1 MNLVDPILFQSR
13 YQPAVPALL
22 TPGACLNL
30 VNYDHLGLI
39 INNVASRARSVGL
52 ERGHTVVLSMRDQL
66 LHVSLILGLTKIGVV
81 TLTATNFP
89 SSLRVDAVMSD
100 HGLSPGQGLRTIPV
114 DPEWLRGDAPALE
127 PDDARCDN
135 DICRLVL
142 TSGTTGE
149 SKAAA
154 FTHARIAFRSMRH
167 QTIFGHGFAERSRLL
182 LDMGLST
189 SMAYMTLFYML
200 SRGGTVAFRGSNPA
214 ETLQAFLNFGIDAIV
229 GSPMTLAELVEM
241 QARLPQLIAP
251 FRAIVSIGSVLT
263 PALADRV
270 RACLGTNLISAYGS
284 TEAGVVATAPAGV
297 ISRREGAVGYITSD
311 VKIDVLDDA
320 GRMLPA
326 GETGRLRIRSEV
338 SANGLL
344 DSANKLAPFSP
355 DGYFPGDLGAVA
367 RDGMLVL
374 SGREN
379 AVINIGGNKISPER
393 IEETL
398 ASFPLLRDVG
408 AFAVL
413 PPTGIREIGIAIVW
427 QKDVDLQEA
436 RSKLQQ
442 FLQANLSRTY
452 VPKIFVQIDQIPR
465 NENGKID
472 RDRLQRIAEESVKR
486 MQPNVRATS

>member
-1 MNLVDPILFQSR
+1 
-13 YQPAVPALL
+13 
-22 TPGACLNL
+22 
-30 VNYDHLGLI
+30 
-39 INNVASRARSVGL
+39 
-52 ERGHTVVLSMRDQL
+52 
-66 LHVSLILGLTKIGVV
+66 
-81 TLTATNFP
+81 
-89 SSLRVDAVMSD
+89 
-100 HGLSPGQGLRTIPV
+100 
-114 DPEWLRGDAPALE
+114 
-127 PDDARCDN
+127 
-135 DICRLVL
+135 
-142 TSGTTGE
+142 
-149 SKAAA
+149 
-154 FTHARIAFRSMRH
+154 
-167 QTIFGHGFAERSRLL
+167 
-182 LDMGLST
+182 
-189 SMAYMTLFYML
+189 
-200 SRGGTVAFRGSNPA
+200 
-214 ETLQAFLNFGIDAIV
+214 
-229 GSPMTLAELVEM
+229 MTLAELVEM

-344 DSANKLAPFSP
+344 DSANKLVPFSP